1 MLKLPDNELYLLLQ
15 DTRLIHDLM
24 INHGMTFS
32 VVPVLDEHGVETDA
46 RALQAEGEERG
57 LARLDSTLA
66 KRVAVSYTV
75 HKILGRKGTDCA
87 AHDASRGI

>member
-32 VVPVLDEHGVETDA
+32 VVPVLDENGVETDA

-66 KRVAVSYTV
+66 KRVAVSNTNHEV
-75 HKILGRKGTDCA
+75 FGGKWTDCA
-87 AHDASRGI
+87 AYDASRGI